1 MLTFKNTNIVFIALL
16 IILISYNLVY
26 AISFFLYV
34 ILFISYSLILFYGC
48 YYIGSNFF
56 INVIC
61 SAKTNKKQIAISF
74 DDGPAT
80 SFTREILEVLRR
92 HHIKATFFCIG
103 NRIPGNEELLMY
115 LYEEDHIIGN
125 HSYSHHFWFDLFS
138 TKKVIADLQLMDNI
152 TKDVIGVKPKLFRP
166 PYGVLNPNIKK
177 AIINGNYTPI
187 GWSVRSYDTV
197 INGERKLFDK
207 ISRSLKPGA
216 VFLFHDT
223 SQTTLNILPLFIQYV
238 KENGYEIV
246 RLDKMLDLQPYA

>member
-1 MLTFKNTNIVFIALL
+1 
-16 IILISYNLVY
+16 
-26 AISFFLYV
+26 
-34 ILFISYSLILFYGC
+34 
-48 YYIGSNFF
+48 
-56 INVIC
+56 VIC

-125 HSYSHHFWFDLFS
+125 HSYSHHFWFDIFS
-138 TKKVIADLQLMDNI
+138 TKKVIADLQMMDNV

-177 AIINGNYTPI
+177 AIVNGNYTPI

-197 INGERKLFDK
+197 MNGERKLFDK

-216 VFLFHDT
+216 VFVFHDT

-238 KENGYEIV
+238 KDNGYEIV

>member
-1 MLTFKNTNIVFIALL
+1 MLTFRNTNIVFIALL
-16 IILISYNLVY
+16 IILIGCNFVY
-26 AISFFLYV
+26 AISFFPYV

-61 SAKTNKKQIAISF
+61 SATTNKKQIAISF

-115 LYEEDHIIGN
+115 LYNEDHIIGN

-138 TKKVIADLQLMDNI
+138 TKKVIADLQMMDDI
-152 TKDVIGVKPKLFRP
+152 TKDIIGVKPKLFRP

-177 AIINGNYTPI
+177 AIVDGNYTPI

-207 ISRSLKPGA
+207 ICRSLKPGA

>member
-16 IILISYNLVY
+16 IILIGCNFVY

-61 SAKTNKKQIAISF
+61 SATTNKKQIAISF

-115 LYEEDHIIGN
+115 LYNEDHIIGN

-138 TKKVIADLQLMDNI
+138 TKKVIADLQMMDDI

-177 AIINGNYTPI
+177 AIVNGNYTPI

-207 ISRSLKPGA
+207 ICRSLKPGA

>member
-16 IILISYNLVY
+16 IILIGYNFVY
-26 AISFFLYV
+26 AVSFFLYV
-34 ILFISYSLILFYGC
+34 ILFISYFSILFYGC

-125 HSYSHHFWFDLFS
+125 HSYSHHFWFDIFS
-138 TKKVIADLQLMDNI
+138 TKKVIADLQMMDNV

-177 AIINGNYTPI
+177 AIVNGNYTPI

-197 INGERKLFDK
+197 MNGERKLFDK

-238 KENGYEIV
+238 KDNGYEIV